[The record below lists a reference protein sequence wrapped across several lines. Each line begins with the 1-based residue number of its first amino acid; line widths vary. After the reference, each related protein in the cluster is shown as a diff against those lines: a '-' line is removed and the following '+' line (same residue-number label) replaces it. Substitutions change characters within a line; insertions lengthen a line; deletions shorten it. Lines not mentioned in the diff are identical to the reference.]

1 MSMYQ
6 IFRKFNGMDQRV
18 ASYKL
23 EENAKVTLESSKED
37 GLFLKEV
44 SVETREEFITYLMEK
59 GYTVSGNKATQLDE
73 DGDYLATF
81 LILHFE
87 RGNDE
92 DGNYENGYCLKMLKH
107 ASVGSI
113 LEDRVVIEDGT
124 VDENGNFCNLDGT
137 ILEVN
142 LDNE

>member
-1 MSMYQ
+1 MNMYQ
-6 IFRKFNGMDQRV
+6 IFRKFNEMDQRV

-23 EENAKVTLESSKED
+23 EENAKAALESSKED

-44 SVETREEFITYLMEK
+44 LVETREEFITYLTEK
-59 GYTVSGNKATQLDE
+59 GYVISGNKATQIDE

-81 LILHFE
+81 LILHYE

-107 ASVGSI
+107 ADVYGSI
-113 LEDRVVIEDGT
+113 IEDGT
-124 VDENGNFCNLDGT
+124 VDDNGNFCDLDGT
-137 ILEVN
+137 IYEVN
-142 LDNE
+142 LDND

>member
-1 MSMYQ
+1 MNMYQ

-23 EENAKVTLESSKED
+23 EENAKAAIESSDED

-44 SVETREEFITYLMEK
+44 PITTRESYIEYLTEK
-59 GYTVSGNKATQLDE
+59 GYLIFGNKVTQLDK

-81 LILHFE
+81 LILHYE
-87 RGNDE
+87 DGNDE
-92 DGNYENGYCLKMLKH
+92 KGNYDNDYCLKMLKH
-107 ASVGSI
+107 ADI
-113 LEDRVVIEDGT
+113 DGT
-124 VDENGNFCNLDGT
+124 IITDGLVDEKGNFCTLDGK
-137 ILEVN
+137 IYDVN